1 MTLLTVPTEE
11 KIINN
16 IVPYTFNLDKLDVD
30 KVEKL
35 DIFFQIIRVDIEEE
49 QEIYNLNH

>member
-1 MTLLTVPTEE
+1 MTLLTLPTEE

-35 DIFFQIIRVDIEEE
+35 DIFFLICREESQLE
-49 QEIYNLNH
+49 KEIYNLNH